1 MSDIRLVGT
10 PYMFSGYDFL
20 VFSHARIF
28 LPSHTGRRALLAAL
42 FHGGERSEPEW
53 KSAARSAKRY
63 ASPASSV
70 SVAVLPSF
78 AYCIPL
84 DPLLFLHR
92 QEDEAA
98 ALAQRASGGVR
109 ELVQPS
115 DGLGPVRSPAR
126 AAHALC
132 SKLERLPE
140 RRPSPPAR
148 ISKAE

>member
-1 MSDIRLVGT
+1 
-10 PYMFSGYDFL
+10 MFPGYDFL
-20 VFSHARIF
+20 VFSNARIF
-28 LPSHTGRRALLAAL
+28 LQSHTGMGAFLAAL

-53 KSAARSAKRY
+53 ISAARSGRQH

-70 SVAVLPSF
+70 PVTVLPTF
-78 AYCIPL
+78 AYCVPF
-84 DPLLFLHR
+84 DPLLFLRR
-92 QEDEAA
+92 QEHEAA
-98 ALAQRASGGVR
+98 ALAQRAIGGAR

-126 AAHALC
+126 AAHARC

-140 RRPSPPAR
+140 RRPPGPSAR